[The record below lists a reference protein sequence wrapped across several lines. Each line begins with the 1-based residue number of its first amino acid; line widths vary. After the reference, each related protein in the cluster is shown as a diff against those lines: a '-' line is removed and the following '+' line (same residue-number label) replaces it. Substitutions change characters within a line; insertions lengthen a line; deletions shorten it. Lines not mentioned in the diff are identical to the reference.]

1 MASGL
6 FKLALIEDNP
16 DDIRLLERL
25 LRPWPVEVLSLGTG
39 QAALDYLF
47 DTGQPLPDLVLLDL
61 ILPQMHGFD
70 VLRQIRHHARTKAL
84 PVVIATSSAQ
94 EQDALKYYQIGING
108 FLVKPV
114 QLADLALF
122 LPGVGIGRADSRED
136 SRARAA

>member
-1 MASGL
+1 MASDP

-16 DDIRLLERL
+16 DDVHLLERL
-25 LRPWPVEVLSLGTG
+25 LRPWPIEIISLGTG

-47 DTGQPLPDLVLLDL
+47 DSEQPLPNLILLDL

-70 VLRQIRHHARTKAL
+70 VLRQIRHHPRTKAL

-94 EQDALKYYQIGING
+94 EKDALKYYQIGING

-122 LPGVGIGRADSRED
+122 MPGLGISRAD
-136 SRARAA
+136 